1 MFVGRH
7 REIKLL
13 SDLFDLNKSS
23 LVVCKGRRRIGKST
37 LIEQFGQKCTHFLE
51 FQGLPPREGL
61 TNKDQ
66 LNTFSE
72 QLAAQT
78 SFPQLKIESWYQAFS
93 ILNSVIKHENTLVFL
108 DEISWMGGKDKDFAG
123 QLKIIWDT
131 ELKKHRHLI
140 LVLCGSVTSWI
151 EDNIM
156 NHTGFMG
163 RVSLEI
169 TLEELELHHCNA
181 FWGKKTERITSK
193 EKLKILAVTGG
204 VPRYLEE
211 INPNLPA
218 EENINKM
225 CFQKEGILFSEFDKI
240 FNDIFSRR
248 AVIYKKLIS
257 ALSSGHK
264 SLSEITN
271 KLKIDRSGAI
281 SRYLDDLTLSGF
293 IAKETVYKPGQ
304 NKKSRFC
311 KYRLKDN
318 YLRFYVKYI
327 EPLKD
332 KIEKGL
338 FEGIALDDLVDWEII
353 MGFQFE
359 NLILN
364 NLKLVCSNLGI
375 RLTNIKSAGY
385 YFQRK
390 TQRQEACQIDL
401 LIQTKYTIYVC
412 EIKFRNTITKKV
424 IVDVQE
430 KMNKLKVPKGI
441 SVRPVLIYS
450 GELEKS
456 IEKEAFFD
464 NLICFENFL
473 DA

>member
-78 SFPQLKIESWYQAFS
+78 SFPQLKLESWYQAFS

-131 ELKKHRHLI
+131 ELKKHRHFI

-181 FWGKKTERITSK
+181 FWGKKTERITAK
-193 EKLKILAVTGG
+193 EKLKILAVT
-204 VPRYLEE
+204 
-211 INPNLPA
+211 
-218 EENINKM
+218 
-225 CFQKEGILFSEFDKI
+225 
-240 FNDIFSRR
+240 
-248 AVIYKKLIS
+248 
-257 ALSSGHK
+257 
-264 SLSEITN
+264 
-271 KLKIDRSGAI
+271 
-281 SRYLDDLTLSGF
+281 
-293 IAKETVYKPGQ
+293 
-304 NKKSRFC
+304 
-311 KYRLKDN
+311 
-318 YLRFYVKYI
+318 
-327 EPLKD
+327 
-332 KIEKGL
+332 
-338 FEGIALDDLVDWEII
+338 
-353 MGFQFE
+353 
-359 NLILN
+359 
-364 NLKLVCSNLGI
+364 
-375 RLTNIKSAGY
+375 
-385 YFQRK
+385 
-390 TQRQEACQIDL
+390 
-401 LIQTKYTIYVC
+401 
-412 EIKFRNTITKKV
+412 
-424 IVDVQE
+424 
-430 KMNKLKVPKGI
+430 
-441 SVRPVLIYS
+441 
-450 GELEKS
+450 
-456 IEKEAFFD
+456 
-464 NLICFENFL
+464 
-473 DA
+473 

>member
-78 SFPQLKIESWYQAFS
+78 SFPQLKLESWYQAFS

-123 QLKIIWDT
+123 QLKMIWDT

-311 KYRLKDN
+311 KYRLKEN

-424 IVDVQE
+424 IGDVQE

-464 NLICFENFL
+464 HLICFENFL
-473 DA
+473 YA